1 MKLILHI
8 GTHKAGSSAI
18 QHFLSHNRER
28 LREGGFCYP
37 ELGNGQAGHHDVAW
51 VIRSSAGGKIPKA
64 VDQSVLSKL
73 RRQLDRGDCH
83 TAIVSSEEFE
93 FATTPDQLRSIRKQ
107 LPAESTKIVV
117 YLRRQDKY
125 LVSEYGQH
133 LKMPET
139 RYSGSI
145 HDFYMRYDF
154 SGRFN
159 YLRALTRW
167 ANVFGTENLIVRP
180 FEPSQ
185 FENGDLFGDVR
196 LAFGLADIA
205 LEVPKDLKVNKGLS
219 GPACVLLSHA
229 NRHDLD
235 PEAHRALVELL
246 YRHEAALDAMAFDL
260 LSPRNV
266 HDLMAKFEDS
276 NRQVAE
282 TYLARAD
289 GGLFR
294 EPLPAL
300 GSSGG
305 AGLPDHDRMI
315 DYMASLLAGIA
326 RQG

>member
-1 MKLILHI
+1 MKLMLHI

-28 LREGGFCYP
+28 LREGGFRYP

-51 VIRSSAGGKIPKA
+51 VIRSAAGGRVPKA
-64 VDQSVLSKL
+64 GNQAVLAKL

-145 HDFYMRYDF
+145 HDFYMRYNF

-180 FEPSQ
+180 FEPGQ

-196 LAFGLADIA
+196 LAFGLADVA
-205 LEVPKDLKVNKGLS
+205 LEMPKDLRLNKGLS
-219 GPACVLLSHA
+219 GPASVLLSHA

-235 PEAHRALVELL
+235 PESHLALVDLL
-246 YRHEAALDAMAFDL
+246 YRHEDAVGGMDFDL

-266 HDLMAKFEDS
+266 HDLMAMYAAS

-282 TYLARAD
+282 TFLARAD
-289 GGLFR
+289 GCLFR
-294 EPLPAL
+294 EPLPEL
-300 GSSGG
+300 SSSEG
-305 AGLPDHDRMI
+305 AGVPDHVRMI
-315 DYMASLLAGIA
+315 DYMALLLAGIA
-326 RQG
+326 RPG